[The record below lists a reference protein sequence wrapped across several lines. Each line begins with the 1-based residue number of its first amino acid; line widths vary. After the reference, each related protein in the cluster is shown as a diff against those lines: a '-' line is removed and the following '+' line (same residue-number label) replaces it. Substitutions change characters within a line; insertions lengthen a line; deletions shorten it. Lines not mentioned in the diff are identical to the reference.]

1 MLKEI
6 SMVGNDLQI
15 GSNSMFV
22 GGTCGKDGQG
32 MPVTDANP
40 TIKVRLKV
48 TA

>member
-1 MLKEI
+1 MLQEI
-6 SMVGNDLQI
+6 EMVGNDLPV
-15 GSNSMFV
+15 GHLTYFC

-48 TA
+48 TG